1 MEMNNKLREAVVEI
15 IDYLEPI
22 RKWTMPS
29 KENRTRLTTLF
40 AVVDTVY
47 TKAKNA
53 LAEPVK
59 NCEVGT
65 VDDWLARFSVV
76 CERCSGSDCDHR
88 LFKDEEVFDCFARWL
103 QMPYKEGE
111 NK

>member
-1 MEMNNKLREAVVEI
+1 MQTNNKLREAVVEI

-29 KENRTRLTTLF
+29 KENHTKLTALF
-40 AVVDTVY
+40 AAVDTVY

-65 VDDWLARFSVV
+65 AEEQYSRMFRECYEWM
-76 CERCSGSDCDHR
+76 CMDCKSID
-88 LFKDEEVFDCFARWL
+88 KDFRKCALSWA
-103 QMPYKEGE
+103 QKPYKEGGA
-111 NK
+111 K